1 MSINR
6 YEHFID
12 GKSVAPGSGQ
22 YFDSIDPSDG
32 QVFAQVARGDAGDV
46 DRAVAAAARALP
58 VWRKAEPRDR
68 GRILHRAGMRLLNEA
83 DELARTESR
92 DTGFPLRDCL
102 MVARDVAARY
112 FEFYSGLADKLN
124 GETISVPGN
133 HLDYTL
139 REPLGVL
146 GQIIPWNSPLYD
158 GSRYIA
164 PALACGNTI
173 VLKPAEEAMVSIFR
187 LAQILKEEGLP
198 DGVLNIVTGF
208 GPEAGA
214 ALAAHPDINGLFF
227 TGSIDTG
234 ASVMSRAAKHVVPV
248 HLELGGKSA
257 NIVCRDANID
267 MAVMWSMI
275 AIFTASGQICTAGSR
290 LLLDKPVH
298 DEFMAKLVEATRSL
312 RVGPALE
319 SPDVGPVISRTQMDR
334 ILNYIEIGRQEGA
347 SLAIG
352 GTRLTEGPL
361 KHGYFVAPTIF
372 DGVKNNMR
380 ISQEEIFG
388 PVLSVLT
395 FEDPEEALAI
405 ANGTQYG
412 LAAGVW
418 TRDLKTAH
426 YMAKNLEAGSVY
438 INRYFP
444 AGLEA
449 PGGTFKRSGIGSV
462 DGVETLRHYTRV
474 KNVVLNLD

>member
-1 MSINR
+1 
-6 YEHFID
+6 
-12 GKSVAPGSGQ
+12 
-22 YFDSIDPSDG
+22 
-32 QVFAQVARGDAGDV
+32 
-46 DRAVAAAARALP
+46 
-58 VWRKAEPRDR
+58 
-68 GRILHRAGMRLLNEA
+68 
-83 DELARTESR
+83 
-92 DTGFPLRDCL
+92 
-102 MVARDVAARY
+102 
-112 FEFYSGLADKLN
+112 
-124 GETISVPGN
+124 
-133 HLDYTL
+133 
-139 REPLGVL
+139 
-146 GQIIPWNSPLYD
+146 
-158 GSRYIA
+158 
-164 PALACGNTI
+164 
-173 VLKPAEEAMVSIFR
+173 

-198 DGVLNIVTGF
+198 DGVLNIVTGY

-214 ALAAHPDINGLFF
+214 ALAGHPDINGLSF

-234 ASVMSRAAKHVVPV
+234 ISVTKQAAEHVVPV

-257 NIVCRDANID
+257 NIVFVDANID

-290 LLLDKPVH
+290 LLLDRRVH
-298 DEFMAKLVEATRSL
+298 DEFVDKLVEGTGRL

-319 SPDVGPVISRTQMDR
+319 SPDLGPVISSGQLER
-334 ILNYIEIGRQEGA
+334 ILNYIEIGKRGGA
-347 SLAIG
+347 RLAIG
-352 GTRLTEGPL
+352 GSRITEGTL
-361 KHGYFVAPTIF
+361 KDGYYIAPTIF
-372 DGVKNNMR
+372 DDVKSDMR

-395 FEDPEEALAI
+395 FEDPDEALAI

-426 YMAKNLEAGSVY
+426 FMAKNLEAGNVY

-449 PGGTFKRSGIGSV
+449 PGGTYKRSGIGSV
-462 DGVETLRHYTRV
+462 DGVETMRHYTRL